1 MDPPGA
7 CHGPVR
13 NKAACISGCICT
25 TAYLWPKWCQA
36 AGQWSH
42 SFPLLSKL
50 TEVGLGSLVNSAF
63 LMDIFRGDDRLIVS
77 IPGWA
82 VREKLWKLTFL
93 LLQGKKAELKSFI
106 IELSKEFS
114 ILSQFTSFVAIEER
128 VCQISLFHIYSLFSI
143 LLAFLSNI
151 YLTDLIF
158 RTQSNHSLVLQTSP
172 SWLQRKMWTSFPTLT
187 GFLPRMMKT

>member
-1 MDPPGA
+1 
-7 CHGPVR
+7 
-13 NKAACISGCICT
+13 
-25 TAYLWPKWCQA
+25 
-36 AGQWSH
+36 
-42 SFPLLSKL
+42 
-50 TEVGLGSLVNSAF
+50 
-63 LMDIFRGDDRLIVS
+63 MDIFRGDDRLIVS

-172 SWLQRKMWTSFPTLT
+172 S
-187 GFLPRMMKT
+187 